1 MIALTL
7 LDGTTIRLPG
17 KGAGEGEGDAGGAN
31 GPRKPGEDQLTAK
44 DLLAALRAA
53 AHGADASEVLG
64 ENVRWEA
71 LVAALLSVLLKKH
84 LITDWEFVEEFKK
97 V

>member
-17 KGAGEGEGDAGGAN
+17 KGAGEGEGGAN